1 MLTKI
6 VVKLYAVILEVG
18 LWLILL
24 VGLVG
29 GWQAN
34 GFFGGVLGVIFSA
47 ILGAVFFGAFL
58 VLEDIRATVKEIK
71 EKF

>member
-18 LWLILL
+18 LWFMLLAGLI
-24 VGLVG
+24 G
-29 GWQAN
+29 GWQAS
-34 GFFGGVLGVIFSA
+34 GFLGAILGIIFSA
-47 ILGAVFFGAFL
+47 VLGAVFFGAFL

-71 EKF
+71 NK

>member
-18 LWLILL
+18 LWLLLL
-24 VGLVG
+24 VGSVG

-34 GFFGGVLGVIFSA
+34 GFFWWSA
-47 ILGAVFFGAFL
+47 WNHFL
-58 VLEDIRATVKEIK
+58 SHTRGSVSYTHLDVYKRQA
-71 EKF
+71 